1 MLSGRY
7 RTFRLIIM
15 AEQALQNPGDDFRD
29 SLSNVDDQGNR
40 KWIYPKKPHGRFH
53 NARIVI
59 AIVLLIF
66 LFGAPFLR
74 MNDKPIF
81 LLDILNR
88 TIILAGIHFGPQDIH
103 LLLLSTL
110 SFIVFVILFT
120 VIFGRVWC
128 GWACPQTIFM
138 EMVFRKIEYLLEGDW
153 MQQKALDKAPLSIQK
168 FVKKFIKHTL
178 FWILSFLIANTFLS
192 YIIGT
197 DALFKI
203 IFEPV
208 AQHLVGFSAIAIFTT
223 VFYFVFSKLRE
234 LACIVVCPY
243 GRLQGVLLDKDSMV
257 VAYDFVRGEPR
268 GKLTKGIERTLGDCI
283 DCKQCVQ
290 VCPTG
295 IDIRNGTQLECVN
308 CTACVDACDTIMD
321 KIEKPRGLIRFSSFN
336 QITDKTNFQFT
347 ARVVGYIG
355 VLIVLLGITSFLMV
369 NRNKVETTI
378 LRVPG
383 SLYQTDVT
391 GNVSNVYNFEVVNK
405 TGADIEFTVK
415 PSLGQV
421 KIAGAKQIAPAN
433 DSYKGSF
440 LLNIPQSQ
448 LVTMSTEVR
457 LTISEGYEDLEIVKT
472 RFLGPAK

>member
-1 MLSGRY
+1 
-7 RTFRLIIM
+7 
-15 AEQALQNPGDDFRD
+15 
-29 SLSNVDDQGNR
+29 
-40 KWIYPKKPHGRFH
+40 
-53 NARIVI
+53 
-59 AIVLLIF
+59 
-66 LFGAPFLR
+66 
-74 MNDKPIF
+74 
-81 LLDILNR
+81 
-88 TIILAGIHFGPQDIH
+88 
-103 LLLLSTL
+103 
-110 SFIVFVILFT
+110 
-120 VIFGRVWC
+120 
-128 GWACPQTIFM
+128 
-138 EMVFRKIEYLLEGDW
+138 
-153 MQQKALDKAPLSIQK
+153 
-168 FVKKFIKHTL
+168 
-178 FWILSFLIANTFLS
+178 
-192 YIIGT
+192 
-197 DALFKI
+197 
-203 IFEPV
+203 
-208 AQHLVGFSAIAIFTT
+208 
-223 VFYFVFSKLRE
+223 
-234 LACIVVCPY
+234 
-243 GRLQGVLLDKDSMV
+243 
-257 VAYDFVRGEPR
+257 
-268 GKLTKGIERTLGDCI
+268 
-283 DCKQCVQ
+283 
-290 VCPTG
+290 
-295 IDIRNGTQLECVN
+295 
-308 CTACVDACDTIMD
+308 MD